1 MIFEISTNNDK
12 DDNDNEYDLSKEK
25 CTASYVK
32 RKDDFVK
39 NLIEKML
46 IKEKEILSKYK
57 ELKIMNMNNDKQD
70 PSIIE
75 ELEKHRLFIKFKR
88 ESFEKQLVALMK
100 LINYLNYLNKE
111 DNDIDV
117 IKGIINNIELKK
129 VEYNDD

>member
-1 MIFEISTNNDK
+1 
-12 DDNDNEYDLSKEK
+12 
-25 CTASYVK
+25 
-32 RKDDFVK
+32 
-39 NLIEKML
+39 
-46 IKEKEILSKYK
+46 
-57 ELKIMNMNNDKQD
+57 MNMNNDKQD

-117 IKGIINNIELKK
+117 IKGIINNFSCSWFNSRKREVKIICI
-129 VEYNDD
+129 